1 MLVVQRAG
9 GAAAMSGGGVIKTI
23 GFMPRRPDI
32 SRAQFRDYYETRH
45 APLAVPLFPFIRY
58 RRNHLTDMDVEPGFD
73 CISEFWVPSLNQIG
87 ELMAGEVGD
96 TMRADER
103 NFLDQPRI
111 VAALAEPVATGCDA
125 GSVMVLLRNE
135 GGDVKALVAAAR
147 EAGAG
152 LDLLS
157 PMDGRELSCDAV
169 WRCEGDAA
177 HLPHGWRTATTI
189 QIVGHETASLTLA
202 PQPF

>member
-1 MLVVQRAG
+1 
-9 GAAAMSGGGVIKTI
+9 MSVGGVIKTI

-32 SRAQFRDYYETRH
+32 SRVQFRDYYETRH

-58 RRNHLTDMDVEPGFD
+58 RRNHLTDMEVEPGFD

-87 ELMAGEVGD
+87 ELMAGNVGD

-111 VAALAEPVATGCDA
+111 VAALADPVATGCDA

-135 GGDVKALVAAAR
+135 GGDVEALVAAAR

-157 PMDGRELSCDAV
+157 PMDDRPLPCDAV
-169 WRCEGDAA
+169 WRGEEAPIDLPAGWRVGVVLLVTPCETDAA
-177 HLPHGWRTATTI
+177 
-189 QIVGHETASLTLA
+189 TLMGIA
-202 PQPF
+202 A

>member
-1 MLVVQRAG
+1 M
-9 GAAAMSGGGVIKTI
+9 IKTI

-32 SRAQFRDYYETRH
+32 SRAQFREYYETRH

-58 RRNHLTDMDVEPGFD
+58 RRNHLADMEVEPGFD
-73 CISEFWVPSLNQIG
+73 CISEFWVPSLNRIG

-111 VAALAEPVATGCDA
+111 VAALADPVATGSDA

-135 GGDVKALVAAAR
+135 GGDVDALVAAAR

-157 PMDGRELSCDAV
+157 PMDARPLPCDAV
-169 WRCEGDAA
+169 WRCDGAA
-177 HLPHGWRTATTI
+177 GLLPTGWHVATALP
-189 QIVGHETASLTLA
+189 VEARETEAQQLRASD
-202 PQPF
+202 